1 MNKKNGF
8 LLHRQVA
15 LAGGLYLP
23 SLKGRCSILVC
34 CIILECIVHQGEVGT
49 SRYLRSLQAAAAE
62 RWAQHHAVLKLQ
74 NTTMPILH
82 SHVFMVNYKRGRSIN
97 RKQHRKGG
105 VTQRTVHQFLT
116 TILTLRSSALE
127 HKHLSWSSVTSLAF

>member
-1 MNKKNGF
+1 MYKMNKKNGF

-105 VTQRTVHQFLT
+105 VTR
-116 TILTLRSSALE
+116 RSAPVS
-127 HKHLSWSSVTSLAF
+127 HYDTDT